1 MSLPRYEIEIEV
13 VEADNSVCHQL
24 GERFRYPDDL
34 GNMCPWLRDSMSG
47 MLRVLD
53 YGGTLPWTYKGTP
66 YAKQNDPEGVTT
78 EYVRCPDPTSVG
90 IVVKITR
97 VKLPA
102 DEV

>member
-1 MSLPRYEIEIEV
+1 MSLTRYEIEIEV
-13 VEADNSVCHQL
+13 VEAEHSVCHQI
-24 GERFRYPDDL
+24 GDKFIYPDDL

-66 YAKQNDPEGVTT
+66 YAKQIDLDGVTT
-78 EYVRCPDPTSVG
+78 EFVRCPDPTSAG
-90 IVVKITR
+90 IVVKISR
-97 VKLPA
+97 IRLPA